1 MKKKNGGKAIAMVV
15 FMVVGACIG
24 YLGAKVG
31 GLAAGSVPSSV
42 MIWLAL
48 LLIPTFFFVIA
59 VHEAGHAWA
68 GVRMN
73 FDFRTYVVGPFLWD
87 KQPDGWKFKWNKNIN
102 TSGGLVICI
111 PVGANNLPKRF
122 SFYAAGGPMASLLLA
137 FVAWALSQLASAL
150 APSWSTITYFLLM
163 IAFFSAIV
171 FLITAIPMHAGGF
184 SSDGA
189 RVLRF
194 VRGGDT
200 ARFEV
205 LMLKMVSSS
214 MAGVRP
220 RELNQDELLEAFT
233 LGDKLQMPS
242 VVYMQ
247 YFLYTSA
254 LDRHELDEAERHL
267 KEYVQAADE
276 VPAGLR
282 GGVWLEAAFFY
293 AVVRHELTKAEEYF
307 VLFKPSALT
316 PLAVEYATR
325 AAMAK
330 LKGAGEEF
338 QSWIAKAEQALPNMM
353 DKGSMHLV
361 RERIALM
368 KTEALMPLQASNI

>member
-1 MKKKNGGKAIAMVV
+1 MKKKNKLSRVITIIVSMAVGGAVGVLGAMVGGKAA
-15 FMVVGACIG
+15 
-24 YLGAKVG
+24 
-31 GLAAGSVPSSV
+31 SEVPASV
-42 MIWLAL
+42 MVLLAL
-48 LLIPTFFFVIA
+48 LFIPAFFFVIA

-73 FDFRTYVVGPFLWD
+73 FDFRTHVVGPFLWD

-111 PVGANNLPKRF
+111 PVGTDNLAKRF
-122 SFYAAGGPMASLLLA
+122 SFYAAGGPLASLLLA
-137 FVAWALSQLASAL
+137 LVAYGLAQVPALFDAAWP
-150 APSWSTITYFLLM
+150 AFTYIMMM
-163 IAFFSAIV
+163 IAILSAGI
-171 FLITAIPMHAGGF
+171 FLVTALPMHAGGF

-220 RELNQDELLEAFT
+220 GQLNQAELNEAHA
-233 LGDKLQMPS
+233 LGAKLQSPMA
-242 VVYMQ
+242 VYVS
-247 YFLYTSA
+247 YYLYKSA
-254 LDRHELDEAERHL
+254 LDRNDLETATAYLN
-267 KEYVQAADE
+267 EYLQAADE
-276 VPAGLR
+276 VPEGMR
-282 GGVWLEAAFFY
+282 GSVWLEAAFYY
-293 AVVRHELTKAEEYF
+293 AAVLGDLTKADEYF
-307 VLFKPSALT
+307 ALYKPSALT

-330 LKGAGEEF
+330 LKGAQDDF
-338 QSWIAKAEQALPNMM
+338 DSWIAKAEQALPAMM
-353 DKGSMHLV
+353 DKGAMPLV
-361 RERIALM
+361 AERIAAM
-368 KTEALMPLQASNI
+368 KTKI